1 MPKDS
6 KKEKKHSKTRED
18 KESKQI
24 EEKGASKEAEDE
36 KKKAKDEK
44 KKKDVAERMNRAT
57 MKLHGVDNAQTFE
70 HPASF
75 QMETGQLNP

>member
-24 EEKGASKEAEDE
+24 EEKEAPKEA
-36 KKKAKDEK
+36 KGANK
-44 KKKDVAERMNRAT
+44 KKKFEFDVPERRNRAT

-75 QMETGQLNP
+75 